1 MSKIYGLNST
11 TNPEAV
17 RQVRVRP
24 SSAISDRKRKQA
36 LMLFEK
42 GFGYRSVANLLGISE
57 YTIRDWSRKYKKGE
71 FVPKLSRRCYRYPD
85 TVKKLV
91 VDLRKE
97 GRTWKQI
104 GEQTGVKSTTARAWV
119 EQWERIERTKNQ
131 KKDSL

>member
-24 SSAISDRKRKQA
+24 SGAISDRKRKQA

-42 GFGYRSVANLLGISE
+42 GFGYRSVANLLGLSE
-57 YTIRDWSRKYKKGE
+57 YTVRDWSRKYKKGE
-71 FVPKLSRRCYRYPD
+71 FVPKLNRRCYRYPE

-104 GEQTGVKSTTARAWV
+104 GEQTGVNCTTARAWV
-119 EQWERIERTKNQ
+119 EQWE
-131 KKDSL
+131 